1 MQKSNKKNKPTVVY
15 IITKLELGGAQKI
28 CLSLFEDLQKK
39 NVDTYLISGTV
50 GPLVAQAK
58 KNPHTI
64 LLETMTREVATSGF
78 FSELRNFY
86 HVIRTLRKLKKK
98 NPNIIV
104 HTHSTKAGLIGRWA
118 AWFAGIKKK
127 VHTVHGYGFHTHQH
141 IAAWSIIYSLELIT
155 SLITT
160 HFVCVSSADVKQGI
174 KLFPKFANKSSI
186 IRAAVPSQEFYI
198 PARKLTEVNETFVFG
213 TVACFKPQ
221 KNLFDLLKAFKKV
234 HSQYP
239 NARLELIGDG
249 QLRIALEAW
258 IDHHGLNDAVKLHG
272 WQHAVAPIMCTWNT
286 FVLSSLWE
294 GLPCAIIE
302 ARLLKLPVLSYKTGG
317 IHDVIR
323 NGDNGF
329 LYPQGHWGE
338 LADGMI
344 EVMKDKKLYNKLC
357 TFKDDLSAF
366 EKETMIT
373 QHDKLYQQLG

>member
-1 MQKSNKKNKPTVVY
+1 MQKSSKKNKPTIVY

-28 CLSLFEDLQKK
+28 CLSLFEGLQEK
-39 NVDTYLISGTV
+39 NVNTYLISGTT

-78 FSELRNFY
+78 LSELRNFY
-86 HVIRTLRKLKKK
+86 HVVRTLKKLKKK

-127 VHTVHGYGFHTHQH
+127 VHTVHGYGFHTHQN
-141 IAAWSIIYSLELIT
+141 ITVWFSIYALELIT

-160 HFVCVSSADVKQGI
+160 HFVCVSSADIKQGI
-174 KLFPKFANKSSI
+174 KLFPRFAKKSSI

-198 PARKLTEVNETFVFG
+198 PARKVSEVQDKFVFG

-234 HSQYP
+234 HYQYP
-239 NARLELIGDG
+239 QAHLELVGDG
-249 QLRIALEAW
+249 HLRRSLEAW
-258 IDHHGLNDAVKLHG
+258 IDHNGLNKAVTLHG
-272 WQHAVAPIMCTWNT
+272 WQHAVAPIMSTWNA

-302 ARLLKLPVLSYKTGG
+302 ARLLKLPVLSYNTGG

-323 NGDNGF
+323 DSIRS
-329 LYPQGHWGE
+329 LMCV
-338 LADGMI
+338 D
-344 EVMKDKKLYNKLC
+344 
-357 TFKDDLSAF
+357 
-366 EKETMIT
+366 
-373 QHDKLYQQLG
+373 